1 MRYSI
6 LSIWPIWIS
15 ELEMAS
21 KRSVCCS
28 CYHLVFYNA
37 FYSILLLFQIHCI
50 LIMNFRINGLK
61 NTKPHETCTLCVETV
76 STEKINKYTNNKSP
90 AIEQQWQQQQHR
102 QWQFLVFTLM
112 VTSFLRPSNHETST
126 SNGFYMFRFF
136 RGFKLP

>member
-1 MRYSI
+1 
-6 LSIWPIWIS
+6 
-15 ELEMAS
+15 
-21 KRSVCCS
+21 
-28 CYHLVFYNA
+28 
-37 FYSILLLFQIHCI
+37 
-50 LIMNFRINGLK
+50 MNFRINGLK

-136 RGFKLP
+136 FGASNCHNNNNAGGKRPKIKETQDPNL